1 MNACMCVCVSV
12 DVYLENRVLLTQK
25 NHIKL
30 LIDVKIFRKA
40 LGENILIS
48 LNGLLYSES
57 KFAHVSNALGI
68 MVTVFQCIF
77 VLYVC
82 VFTNQINEIDQT
94 LSSFPCLFVC
104 CVLL

>member
-1 MNACMCVCVSV
+1 MLCAYQSM
-12 DVYLENRVLLTQK
+12 YLENCVLLTQK

-48 LNGLLYSES
+48 LNGLLCSES

-68 MVTVFQCIF
+68 SKCISMI
-77 VLYVC
+77 VYSIYVC
-82 VFTNQINEIDQT
+82 SRVKLMKLTRHYHR
-94 LSSFPCLFVC
+94 SHVYLFA
-104 CVLL
+104 VLL